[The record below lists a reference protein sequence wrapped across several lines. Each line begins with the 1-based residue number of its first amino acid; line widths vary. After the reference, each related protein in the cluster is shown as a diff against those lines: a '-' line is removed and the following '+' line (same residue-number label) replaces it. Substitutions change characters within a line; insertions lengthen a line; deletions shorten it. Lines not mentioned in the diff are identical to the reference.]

1 MKKPK
6 KLPLSVRVPADVL
19 QVLRQTAEQRGMT
32 MTAIAELAIHEKCRE
47 IAQLP
52 PVRKA
57 TDK

>member
-6 KLPLSVRVPADVL
+6 KSPLSIRVPDDVL

-32 MTAIAELAIHEKCRE
+32 MTAIAELALVDKLIE

-52 PVRKA
+52 PARKVQS
-57 TDK
+57 